1 MEKTLMEYYRKS
13 LEEGPRYEKYT
24 PSNFAEFLIDVRDHV
39 MDFPELKNAS
49 SEMDALMKEG
59 LEDVWNGKKAD
70 GAKKVRKAAYGGSLL
85 AIWLLGLHL
94 TANVNNRQD
103 LHLGIGCMLRA
114 GANFEEEDDVFH
126 LCYTHR
132 NVPMVEPE
140 NKEDEHYPDCFVAN
154 RKEDGTHQYEWAR
167 FIGELCYQ
175 GYCIIGSIRINCG
188 YYKEPIEV
196 IERKGK
202 VDVYAAPYLP
212 VWYVW
217 KTIGEEIGVDKMN
230 MKAGVTLYDEDV
242 EDPMPTNLRLWD
254 EMGGTADLTHY
265 FHDGAYILLPTGLL
279 VFCAQPVK
287 QLSYELGVQVEEF
300 DGTIWRVNL
309 PEDWD
314 LSSIKVQYDIA
325 RYVNNILFDIAKE
338 TLPDFFN
345 KVREEKGLIGGRC
358 KVTAYGDGGDCWILE
373 NEKVAIRIPFYFIKF
388 PEKFLEELFL
398 SLDGK
403 GVKEMA
409 HCWGQENDPNTT
421 TMNDRYLES
430 WGKLRKECYEFLY
443 SDDD

>member
-1 MEKTLMEYYRKS
+1 MEYYRKS

-24 PSNFAEFLIDVRDHV
+24 PSNFAEFLIDARDHV
-39 MDFPELKNAS
+39 MAFPELKNAS
-49 SEMDALMKEG
+49 SEMDVLMKEG

-70 GAKKVRKAAYGGSLL
+70 GAKKVRNAAFGGSLL

-94 TANVNNRQD
+94 TANVKNKQD
-103 LHLGIGCMLRA
+103 LHLGIGCLQKSVDT
-114 GANFEEEDDVFH
+114 FEQMADVFA
-126 LCYTHR
+126 LCYSYR
-132 NVPMVEPE
+132 NIPVVEPE
-140 NKEDEHYPDCFVAN
+140 NNEDEHYSICFIA
-154 RKEDGTHQYEWAR
+154 DQTGQYECAR
-167 FIGELCYQ
+167 FVGELCYQ
-175 GYCIIGSIRINCG
+175 GYCIIGSIKVNCG

-196 IERKGK
+196 IEKKGK

-217 KTIGEEIGVDKMN
+217 KTIGEKIGTDKMN
-230 MKAGVTLYDEDV
+230 MKAGVILYDEDV

-265 FHDGAYILLPTGLL
+265 FYDGAYILLPTGLL

-287 QLSYELGVQVEEF
+287 QLSYELGVQDEEF

-345 KVREEKGLIGGRC
+345 KVREEKGLAGGRC
-358 KVTAYGDGGDCWILE
+358 RVIVDDVCECVMG
-373 NEKVAIRIPFYFIKF
+373 EKGEIAIKIPFFYIKY
-388 PEKFLEELFL
+388 PEEFLEEFFIHLE
-398 SLDGK
+398 DMK
-403 GVKEMA
+403 NVKETA
-409 HCWGQENDPNTT
+409 HCWAQRNDPNTT
-421 TMNDRYLES
+421 TMNDRYLEN